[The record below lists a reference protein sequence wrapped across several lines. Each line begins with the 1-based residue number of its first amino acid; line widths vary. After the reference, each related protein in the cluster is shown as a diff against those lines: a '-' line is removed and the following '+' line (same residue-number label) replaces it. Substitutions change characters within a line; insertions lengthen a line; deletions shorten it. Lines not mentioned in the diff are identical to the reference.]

1 MERLSRFLIRSR
13 RSIRIILSQHRVKI
27 RVLIS
32 KKHGASTWCFSPCCQ
47 RSFTRFLDWSKHFRD
62 VVCPCSGSEPRHR
75 SLIPLSQHEKP
86 FRLNGPIQILYIA
99 PADCLKNLIDQNKNI
114 QSATANLNN
123 PSEDIKIDI
132 TQIPC
137 EGHTFDIVFCN
148 HVLEHILED
157 RKTMK
162 KLFRVVKPNGWTSL
176 QVPIKRKLD
185 NTFEDSTVTSPQDR
199 LSKFGQEDHV
209 RWHRRDFPQRLT
221 ETGFHV
227 SIMSPAQSIRL
238 DDIRELRLR
247 RAEDLFVGTKP

>member
-1 MERLSRFLIRSR
+1 M
-13 RSIRIILSQHRVKI
+13 
-27 RVLIS
+27 
-32 KKHGASTWCFSPCCQ
+32 
-47 RSFTRFLDWSKHFRD
+47 
-62 VVCPCSGSEPRHR
+62 
-75 SLIPLSQHEKP
+75 
-86 FRLNGPIQILYIA
+86 
-99 PADCLKNLIDQNKNI
+99 
-114 QSATANLNN
+114 
-123 PSEDIKIDI
+123 
-132 TQIPC
+132 PC
-137 EGHTFDIVFCN
+137 EGHAFDIVFCN

-162 KLFRVVKPNGWTSL
+162 KLFRVLKPNGWTSL
-176 QVPIKRKLD
+176 QVPINRKLD

-199 LSKFGQEDHV
+199 LRKFGQEDHV